1 MNCNDNDWPGE
12 VARVAMKSWLVAGMV
27 FFLGLLPA
35 PSRGAEK
42 GPGTWDV
49 ILGARGGYALFLGP
63 YRDDFR
69 DSYRVG
75 AYCSFGNPSLLKFLM
90 GEVDFEYGRHAMRGS
105 GKSYLQ
111 SFSGS
116 IGPLA
121 VFPAARYFHPYA
133 GAFFRGSYV
142 HLHAERSRSNVKSF
156 KPGFL
161 ARTGF
166 YVPIRRG
173 FRLRFGADYSLEYL
187 SGKPLHGLA
196 FTGGVAYNFG
206 WKEGDW
212 SEGDDES
219 LRVERLLVQGRAAM
233 KDGRVEDAKARFR
246 AVLAIR
252 QGNPEATDA
261 LAGIAKA
268 EADFTLGMKLA
279 GANRLIDAL
288 SLLDDA
294 ASVIPAARVELERI
308 RRLLAG
314 EVPDLE
320 RRGIELYE
328 QGDYRGC
335 IATMKRLL
343 LIDPN
348 NKAGLLYLPRAQRRQ
363 EALERLR

>member
-1 MNCNDNDWPGE
+1 MNCNNNDRPG
-12 VARVAMKSWLVAGMV
+12 ADAPVAMKAWLVAGMV

-35 PSRGAEK
+35 PSRGAEREA
-42 GPGTWDV
+42 GSWDIV
-49 ILGARGGYALFLGP
+49 LGARGGYALFLGS

-75 AYCSFGNPSLLKFLM
+75 AYCSFGNPALLKFLM

-121 VFPAARYFHPYA
+121 LFPAARYFHPYA
-133 GAFFRGSYV
+133 GVSFRGSYV
-142 HLHAERSRSNVKSF
+142 HLHAERSSSDVKSF

-206 WKEGDW
+206 WNQGDGH
-212 SEGDDES
+212 EGDDES
-219 LRVERLLVQGRAAM
+219 LRVERLLAQGRAAM

-252 QGNPEATDA
+252 PGNPEAADA
-261 LAGIAKA
+261 LADIAKA
-268 EADFTLGMKLA
+268 ESDFARAMKFA

-288 SLLDDA
+288 ALLDDA
-294 ASVIPAARVELERI
+294 AAVIPSARVELEKI

>member
-1 MNCNDNDWPGE
+1 MNCSNTDWPGG
-12 VARVAMKSWLVAGMV
+12 VARVAMKWGLVAGMV
-27 FFLGLLPA
+27 LLLGLLPA

-42 GPGTWDV
+42 GTGPWDV

-69 DSYRVG
+69 DSYRAG
-75 AYCSFGNPSLLKFLM
+75 AFCSFGNQALLKFLM

-111 SFSGS
+111 LFSGS

-133 GAFFRGSYV
+133 GVAFRGSYV
-142 HLHAERSRSNVKSF
+142 HLHAERSRSDVKSF

-161 ARTGF
+161 ARIGC

-187 SGKPLHGLA
+187 SGRPLHGLA

-206 WKEGDW
+206 WKQGGGH
-212 SEGDDES
+212 EGDDES
-219 LRVERLLVQGRAAM
+219 LRVERLLAQGRAAM
-233 KDGRVEDAKARFR
+233 KGGRVEDAKASFR

-252 QGNPEATDA
+252 PGNPEATDA
-261 LAGIAKA
+261 MAGIEKA
-268 EADFTLGMKLA
+268 ESDFARAMKLA
-279 GANRLIDAL
+279 GTNRLIDAL
-288 SLLDDA
+288 ALLDDA
-294 ASVIPAARVELERI
+294 ATVIPAARVELERI
-308 RRLLAG
+308 RRLVAG
-314 EVPDLE
+314 EVPNLE